1 MASQWIV
8 GNWKMN
14 GSLSANQE
22 LVRQIVVG
30 LSASSCHVAVCAPS
44 VYLAQLQTLAANSQ
58 LLTGAQDVS
67 AHEQGAFTGEVS
79 AAMLREFAVRFAIV
93 GHSERRQ

>member
-1 MASQWIV
+1 MSSKLIV

-22 LVRQIVVG
+22 LVRQIVAG
-30 LSASSCHVAVCAPS
+30 LPQASCRVAVCVPC
-44 VYLAQLQTLAANSQ
+44 VYLAQLQQLAATGP
-58 LLTGAQDVS
+58 LLFGAQDIS

-79 AAMLREFAVRFAIV
+79 AAMLHEFAVRFAINT
-93 GHSERRQ
+93 